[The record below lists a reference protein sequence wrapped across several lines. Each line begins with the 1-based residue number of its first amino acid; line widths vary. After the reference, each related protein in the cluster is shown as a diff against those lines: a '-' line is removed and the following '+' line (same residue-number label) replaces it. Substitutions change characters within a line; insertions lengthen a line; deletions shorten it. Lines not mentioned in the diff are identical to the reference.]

1 MKQKQG
7 VGKMQTKIKWVIC
20 VTLKSIFM
28 EGLISYK
35 FQILTTI
42 ILLVIIF
49 ALNSLAKR
57 AIRNF
62 GKNSAINMNR
72 RKIIF
77 YLSNLIFYGLAI
89 IAITLVWG
97 VDLQEFSVFI
107 SSFLAIVGI
116 GFVAQWSILSNLT
129 ASVILFFN
137 HPLRLGD
144 RVQVQDKDF
153 DWTGIVEDIS
163 GFYLFMRT
171 DDGRRITIPT
181 NLVIQK
187 GIEILSHNSEGIEN
201 VSVENEKTP

>member
-1 MKQKQG
+1 
-7 VGKMQTKIKWVIC
+7 
-20 VTLKSIFM
+20 M
-28 EGLISYK
+28 EGLMLYK
-35 FQILTTI
+35 FQLLITV
-42 ILLVIIF
+42 ILLVIVF

-57 AIRNF
+57 AIRRF
-62 GKNSAINMNR
+62 GKSSSINMNS

-77 YLSNLIFYGLAI
+77 YLSNLIFYGLAVI
-89 IAITLVWG
+89 VITLVWG
-97 VDLQEFSVFI
+97 VGLQEFSVFI
-107 SSFLAIVGI
+107 SSFLAVVGI

-129 ASVILFFN
+129 ASVILFFS

-144 RVQVQDKDF
+144 RVRVLDKDF

-187 GIEILSHNSEGIEN
+187 GIEIL
-201 VSVENEKTP
+201 V